1 MRGNLSR
8 VGRVVERKRGS
19 DARSARW
26 TGLIRGAKDTD
37 RLPPWLPQNY
47 ADNDEERSVM
57 AGLADRFATNLK
69 VERLRRKLSQ
79 EALAAK
85 AGLSVSYISMLERGQ
100 RTPPLDT
107 LESIAKAL
115 SVNASTLLQ

>member
-1 MRGNLSR
+1 
-8 VGRVVERKRGS
+8 
-19 DARSARW
+19 
-26 TGLIRGAKDTD
+26 
-37 RLPPWLPQNY
+37 
-47 ADNDEERSVM
+47 M
-57 AGLADRFATNLK
+57 AGLADRFANNLK

-79 EALAAK
+79 EALAAR

-115 SVNASTLLQ
+115 AVNASTLLQ

>member
-1 MRGNLSR
+1 
-8 VGRVVERKRGS
+8 
-19 DARSARW
+19 
-26 TGLIRGAKDTD
+26 
-37 RLPPWLPQNY
+37 
-47 ADNDEERSVM
+47 M
-57 AGLADRFATNLK
+57 AALADRFAINLK
-69 VERLRRKLSQ
+69 NERMRKKLSQ

-115 SVNASTLLQ
+115 AVTATTLLQ